1 MTDTTTL
8 YYASVKGLPG
18 LAFAIGH
25 VVLFTP
31 TDADAIHVVRDAT
44 ALVVTAK
51 VPALFARFLKETI
64 VEPRLARLEGGG
76 RP

>member
-8 YYASVKGLPG
+8 YYASIKGLTG

-25 VVLFTP
+25 VVCFTP
-31 TDADAIHVVRDAT
+31 TEGDTVHVVRDAA

-51 VPALFARFLKETI
+51 VPDLLARFLKETI
-64 VEPRLARLEGGG
+64 VEPRLAGLLGGAA
-76 RP
+76 